1 MKFKITR
8 NLGLK
13 IAALIFSVFFWIIVI
28 NINDPVDNVTY
39 ANIPVEF
46 INGEVVSYNLSC
58 TSYSKFIQNDFE
70 VGIAWNFKSEDKVRS
85 SNIVA
90 TADLSQMEVNT
101 YLVPISAEVR
111 GLEGENVT
119 TQVSPGN
126 LEVKIEATDKH
137 TFPISVNTSNITT
150 RNGYAIGEVS
160 VNPEMIS
167 ISGAE
172 STIRNIHR
180 VVAKVDAA
188 NGLSESTTLSAELV
202 LHDGNDNVMDQS
214 QLTNNLGERG
224 LSVNVQILREKTVPL
239 RINGV
244 SGNPAEGY
252 IYNGCTTEPSRIV
265 ICGTKE
271 ALDEVSAIEIPDS
284 AVSIEGKQA
293 REEVTVDVLPYLPEG
308 ISLSANASNNVVVT
322 VIIEQEGRKTIELPV
337 GAIQIN
343 NLKEDLKLSFE
354 SDLDIEL
361 QFTGTEE
368 ALDVLDV
375 RYAAS
380 IDLKNYKTAGTY
392 EVTVNIETPSGVEL
406 MKNPTVKIILT
417 EKDGG

>member
-13 IAALIFSVFFWIIVI
+13 VAALIFSVFFWLIVI
-28 NINDPVDNVTY
+28 NINDPIDSATY
-39 ANIPVEF
+39 ANVPVEF
-46 INGEVVSYNLSC
+46 INGEVVTNKGKTYDLVGDAQLVRVTVSGKRSVLSR
-58 TSYSKFIQNDFE
+58 
-70 VGIAWNFKSEDKVRS
+70 VRS

-101 YLVPISAEVR
+101 YLVPITAEVR
-111 GLEGENVT
+111 GLEGDTVT

-137 TFPISVNTSNITT
+137 TFPISVNTNSITT
-150 RNGYAIGEVS
+150 RSGYAIGEVS
-160 VNPEMIS
+160 VNPEMIT

-180 VVAKVDAA
+180 VVARPEE
-188 NGLSESTTLSAELV
+188 NGLSESTTLDAELV
-202 LHDGNDNVMDQS
+202 LFDGNDNVMDQS
-214 QLTNNLGERG
+214 QLTNNLGDRG

-239 RINGV
+239 HIGGV
-244 SGNPAEGY
+244 SGNPAEGF
-252 IYNGCTTEPSRIV
+252 IYNGCTTEPSQIV

-271 ALDEVSAIEIPDS
+271 ALDAVSEIEIPES
-284 AVSIEGKQA
+284 AVNIEGKRS
-293 REEVTVDVLPYLPEG
+293 REEVTVDILPYLPEG

-322 VIIEQEGRKTIELPV
+322 VMIEQEGRKTIELPV

-354 SDLDIEL
+354 SEMDIEV

-368 ALDVLDV
+368 ALSVLDI

-406 MKNPTVKIILT
+406 TKNPTVKIILT

>member
-13 IAALIFSVFFWIIVI
+13 VAALIFSVFFWLIVI
-28 NINDPVDNVTY
+28 NINDPIDSATY
-39 ANIPVEF
+39 ANVPVEF
-46 INGEVVSYNLSC
+46 INGEVVTNKGKTYDLVGDAQPVRVTVSGKRSVLSR
-58 TSYSKFIQNDFE
+58 
-70 VGIAWNFKSEDKVRS
+70 VRS

-101 YLVPISAEVR
+101 YLVPITAEVR
-111 GLEGENVT
+111 GLEGDTVT

-137 TFPISVNTSNITT
+137 TFPISVNTNSITT
-150 RNGYAIGEVS
+150 RSGYAIGEVS
-160 VNPEMIS
+160 VNPEMIT

-180 VVAKVDAA
+180 VVARPEE
-188 NGLSESTTLSAELV
+188 NGLSESTTLDAELV
-202 LHDGNDNVMDQS
+202 LFDGNDNVMDQS
-214 QLTNNLGERG
+214 QLTNNLGDRG

-239 RINGV
+239 HIGGV
-244 SGNPAEGY
+244 SGNPAEGF
-252 IYNGCTTEPSRIV
+252 IYNGCTTEPSQIV

-271 ALDEVSAIEIPDS
+271 ALDAVSEIEIPES
-284 AVSIEGKQA
+284 AVNIEGKRS
-293 REEVTVDVLPYLPEG
+293 REEVTVDILPYLPEG

-322 VIIEQEGRKTIELPV
+322 VMIEQEGRKTIELPV

-354 SDLDIEL
+354 SEMDIEV

-368 ALDVLDV
+368 ALSVLDI

-406 MKNPTVKIILT
+406 TKNPTVKIILT

>member
-46 INGEVVSYNLSC
+46 INGEVVTNKGKTYDLVGEQQPVRVTVSGKRSVLS
-58 TSYSKFIQNDFE
+58 
-70 VGIAWNFKSEDKVRS
+70 KVRS

-202 LHDGNDNVMDQS
+202 LHDGNDNVMD
-214 QLTNNLGERG
+214 R
-224 LSVNVQILREKTVPL
+224 
-239 RINGV
+239 
-244 SGNPAEGY
+244 
-252 IYNGCTTEPSRIV
+252 
-265 ICGTKE
+265 
-271 ALDEVSAIEIPDS
+271 
-284 AVSIEGKQA
+284 
-293 REEVTVDVLPYLPEG
+293 
-308 ISLSANASNNVVVT
+308 
-322 VIIEQEGRKTIELPV
+322 
-337 GAIQIN
+337 
-343 NLKEDLKLSFE
+343 
-354 SDLDIEL
+354 
-361 QFTGTEE
+361 
-368 ALDVLDV
+368 
-375 RYAAS
+375 
-380 IDLKNYKTAGTY
+380 
-392 EVTVNIETPSGVEL
+392 
-406 MKNPTVKIILT
+406 
-417 EKDGG
+417 

>member
-1 MKFKITR
+1 
-8 NLGLK
+8 
-13 IAALIFSVFFWIIVI
+13 
-28 NINDPVDNVTY
+28 
-39 ANIPVEF
+39 
-46 INGEVVSYNLSC
+46 
-58 TSYSKFIQNDFE
+58 
-70 VGIAWNFKSEDKVRS
+70 
-85 SNIVA
+85 
-90 TADLSQMEVNT
+90 
-101 YLVPISAEVR
+101 
-111 GLEGENVT
+111 
-119 TQVSPGN
+119 
-126 LEVKIEATDKH
+126 
-137 TFPISVNTSNITT
+137 
-150 RNGYAIGEVS
+150 
-160 VNPEMIS
+160 
-167 ISGAE
+167 
-172 STIRNIHR
+172 
-180 VVAKVDAA
+180 
-188 NGLSESTTLSAELV
+188 
-202 LHDGNDNVMDQS
+202 
-214 QLTNNLGERG
+214 
-224 LSVNVQILREKTVPL
+224 
-239 RINGV
+239 
-244 SGNPAEGY
+244 
-252 IYNGCTTEPSRIV
+252 V

-368 ALDVLDV
+368 ALEVLDV

>member
-13 IAALIFSVFFWIIVI
+13 VAALVFSVFFWLIVI
-28 NINDPVDNVTY
+28 NINDPIDSATY
-39 ANIPVEF
+39 ANVPVEF
-46 INGEVVSYNLSC
+46 VNGEVVTNKGKTYDLVGETQSVRVTVSGKRSVLSR
-58 TSYSKFIQNDFE
+58 
-70 VGIAWNFKSEDKVRS
+70 VRS

-101 YLVPISAEVR
+101 YLVPITAEVR
-111 GLEGENVT
+111 GLEGETVT

-137 TFPISVNTSNITT
+137 TFPISVNANNITT
-150 RNGYAIGEVS
+150 RSGYAVGEVS
-160 VNPEMIS
+160 VNPEMIT

-172 STIRNIHR
+172 STIRNIRR
-180 VVAKVDAA
+180 VVASVSNA
-188 NGLSESTTLSAELV
+188 NGLSESTTLDAELI
-202 LHDGNDNVMDQS
+202 LFDGNDNAMDQS
-214 QLTNNLGERG
+214 QLTNNLGDRG

-239 RINGV
+239 LISGV
-244 SGNPAEGY
+244 SGNPAEGF
-252 IYNGCTTEPSRIV
+252 IYNGCTTEPSQIV

-271 ALDEVSAIEIPDS
+271 ALDAVSVIEIPES
-284 AVSIEGKQA
+284 AVNIEGKRG
-293 REEVTVDVLPYLPEG
+293 REEVTVDILPYLPEG
-308 ISLSANASNNVVVT
+308 VSLSANASNNVVVT
-322 VIIEQEGRKTIELPV
+322 VMIEQEGRKTIELPV

-354 SDLDIEL
+354 SEMGIEV
-361 QFTGTEE
+361 QFTGPEE
-368 ALDVLDV
+368 ALDVLDI

-392 EVTVNIETPSGVEL
+392 EVTVNINTPSGVEL
-406 MKNPTVKIILT
+406 TKNPTVKIILT

>member
-13 IAALIFSVFFWIIVI
+13 VAALIFSVFFWLIVI
-28 NINDPVDNVTY
+28 NINDPIDSATY
-39 ANIPVEF
+39 ANVPVEF
-46 INGEVVSYNLSC
+46 INGEVVTNKGKTYDLVGDAQPVRVTVSGKRSVLSR
-58 TSYSKFIQNDFE
+58 
-70 VGIAWNFKSEDKVRS
+70 VRS

-101 YLVPISAEVR
+101 YLVPITAEVR
-111 GLEGENVT
+111 GLEGDTVT

-137 TFPISVNTSNITT
+137 TFPISVNTNSITT
-150 RNGYAIGEVS
+150 RSGYAIGEVS
-160 VNPEMIS
+160 VNPEMIT

-180 VVAKVDAA
+180 VVARPEE
-188 NGLSESTTLSAELV
+188 NGLSESTTLDAELV
-202 LHDGNDNVMDQS
+202 LFDGNDNVMDQS
-214 QLTNNLGERG
+214 QLTNNLGDRG

-239 RINGV
+239 HIGGV
-244 SGNPAEGY
+244 LGNPAEGF
-252 IYNGCTTEPSRIV
+252 IYNGCTTEPSQIV

-271 ALDEVSAIEIPDS
+271 ALDAVSEIEIPES
-284 AVSIEGKQA
+284 AVNIEGKRS
-293 REEVTVDVLPYLPEG
+293 REEITVDILPYLPEG

-322 VIIEQEGRKTIELPV
+322 VMIEQEGRKTIELPV

-343 NLKEDLKLSFE
+343 NLKDDLKLSFE
-354 SDLDIEL
+354 SEMDIEV

-368 ALDVLDV
+368 ALSVLDI

-406 MKNPTVKIILT
+406 TKNPTVKIILT

>member
-13 IAALIFSVFFWIIVI
+13 VAALIFSVFFWLIVI
-28 NINDPVDNVTY
+28 NINDPIDSATY
-39 ANIPVEF
+39 ANVPVEF
-46 INGEVVSYNLSC
+46 INGEVVTNKGKTYDLVGDAQPVRVTVSGKRSVLSR
-58 TSYSKFIQNDFE
+58 
-70 VGIAWNFKSEDKVRS
+70 VRS

-101 YLVPISAEVR
+101 YLVPITAEVR
-111 GLEGENVT
+111 GLEGDTVT

-137 TFPISVNTSNITT
+137 TFPISVNTNSITT
-150 RNGYAIGEVS
+150 RSGYAIGEVS
-160 VNPEMIS
+160 VNPEMIT

-180 VVAKVDAA
+180 VVARPEE
-188 NGLSESTTLSAELV
+188 NGLSESTTLDAELV
-202 LHDGNDNVMDQS
+202 LFDGNDNVMDQS
-214 QLTNNLGERG
+214 QLTNNLGDRG

-239 RINGV
+239 HIGGV
-244 SGNPAEGY
+244 SGNPAEGF
-252 IYNGCTTEPSRIV
+252 IYNGCTTEPSQIV

-271 ALDEVSAIEIPDS
+271 ALDAVSEIEIPES
-284 AVSIEGKQA
+284 AVNIEGKRS
-293 REEVTVDVLPYLPEG
+293 REEITVDILPYLPEG

-322 VIIEQEGRKTIELPV
+322 VMIEQEGRKTIELPV

-354 SDLDIEL
+354 SEMDIEV

-368 ALDVLDV
+368 ALSVLDI

-406 MKNPTVKIILT
+406 TKNPTVKIILT

>member
-46 INGEVVSYNLSC
+46 INGEVVTNKGKTYDLVGEQQPVRVTVSGKRSVLS
-58 TSYSKFIQNDFE
+58 
-70 VGIAWNFKSEDKVRS
+70 KVRS

-293 REEVTVDVLPYLPEG
+293 REEVTVDVLPYLPAG

-368 ALDVLDV
+368 ALEVLDV